1 METLSNHSHH
11 YQKERNDD
19 ELKFYKS
26 IYTSS
31 GEGIFLTRL
40 NGDILSANPAACRL
54 LERSEDDIISVG
66 RNGVINTEDPRLPGM
81 LKERAQ
87 NGFVKGELTFK
98 KRDGSLFPVDFTSNV
113 FEFAPGDFRTV
124 IIFRDISEQKHS
136 EELLKASEEKYRRL
150 FDNAIIGVFVTSLEG
165 NFLYVNRAFA
175 DIYETESIDSFINL
189 SVAQIYTN
197 PEMREQYIEQLRR
210 DKYLKNIGNSI
221 ITFKNNIKD
230 VIVSVIIDDDKL
242 IGFVADNSERA
253 ALMNQLRSK
262 NEKLLRLNRTKD
274 RFFSIISHDL
284 RTPFS
289 SILGF
294 SEILSSEITELSH
307 DDIKDYANNIY
318 LSSRSTYE
326 LLENLLIWARSHNG
340 DIRMNITRVNIS
352 NVINEVASVMSQTAR
367 IKGITVINET
377 DDNIFVCADMN
388 SIKVVVRNLISNAIK
403 YTSEGGLVKVSTQII
418 RDKVIVSV
426 KDTGKGIS
434 EVVLSTLFSENDNIS
449 EPGTANE
456 TGTGLGLILCKEFI
470 DLNRGEIWAQSSPG
484 EGSTFSFALPLCRD

>member
-1 METLSNHSHH
+1 MGILSNHSHH
-11 YQKERNDD
+11 CQVDKNGD
-19 ELKFYKS
+19 ELEFFKS
-26 IYTSS
+26 IYTNS
-31 GEGIFLTRL
+31 GEGIFLTCP
-40 NGDILSANPAACRL
+40 NGVILSANPAACRI
-54 LERSEDDIISVG
+54 LELTEEEIVSLG
-66 RNGVINTEDPRLPGM
+66 RDGIINTDDPRLPEM
-81 LKERAQ
+81 LKERDLK
-87 NGFVKGELTFK
+87 GFVTGELTFRRK
-98 KRDGSLFPVDFTSNV
+98 NGEFFPVIFTSNL
-113 FEFAPGDFRTV
+113 FEYKPGEQRTV
-124 IIFRDISEQKHS
+124 VIFRDISVYKQSVEV
-136 EELLKASEEKYRRL
+136 LKASEEKYRRL
-150 FDNAIIGVFVTSLEG
+150 FDNAIVGVFVTSLDG
-165 NFLYVNRAFA
+165 NFLYVNKAFA
-175 DIYETESIDSFINL
+175 DIYEAESVDYLINQ
-189 SVAQIYTN
+189 SAVQTYTN
-197 PEMREQYIEQLRR
+197 PERREQYLQQLKR
-210 DKYLKNIGNSI
+210 DKYLKNIENKI
-221 ITFKNNIKD
+221 ITCKNNIKD
-230 VIVSVIIDDDKL
+230 VLVSVIIDDDKL
-242 IGFVADNSERA
+242 IGFLADNSEMA
-253 ALMNQLRSK
+253 ALMNQLRSQ
-262 NEKLLRLNRTKD
+262 NETLLRLNRTKD

-340 DIRMNITRVNIS
+340 DIRMNIKRVNIS

-426 KDTGKGIS
+426 KDTGKGTS

>member
-1 METLSNHSHH
+1 M
-11 YQKERNDD
+11 
-19 ELKFYKS
+19 
-26 IYTSS
+26 
-31 GEGIFLTRL
+31 
-40 NGDILSANPAACRL
+40 
-54 LERSEDDIISVG
+54 
-66 RNGVINTEDPRLPGM
+66 
-81 LKERAQ
+81 
-87 NGFVKGELTFK
+87 
-98 KRDGSLFPVDFTSNV
+98 
-113 FEFAPGDFRTV
+113 
-124 IIFRDISEQKHS
+124 
-136 EELLKASEEKYRRL
+136 
-150 FDNAIIGVFVTSLEG
+150 
-165 NFLYVNRAFA
+165 
-175 DIYETESIDSFINL
+175 
-189 SVAQIYTN
+189 
-197 PEMREQYIEQLRR
+197 
-210 DKYLKNIGNSI
+210 
-221 ITFKNNIKD
+221 
-230 VIVSVIIDDDKL
+230 IIDDDQL

-318 LSSRSTYE
+318 LSSRSTHE